1 MKLCKVSNHQGFT
14 LSEMLIGVSIGA
26 VALATTIAASVG
38 LQKSLNAVDNYF
50 TAHAQQ
56 IRIVD
61 YLSRDVR
68 RSYIAT
74 ITGSPQTVT
83 CTTPEY
89 LNSSGARRT
98 PTITINAN
106 GTTVNYRGVS
116 DGVLVSGSPTFTSAT
131 AGFTSADVGK
141 ALITTDI
148 PAGTTIQSY
157 TGPTTVVMSANATAS
172 STSDAVTIGNTV
184 LYSISGQS
192 ILRTENGVLTTIAS
206 STDNLLPSWLNV
218 ELTNTTYLQTS
229 ITFLPIFTSS
239 GATTERSGTTLYSTA
254 YLRNK
259 RRG

>member
-1 MKLCKVSNHQGFT
+1 MKLNNCRGQNGFT
-14 LSEMLIGVSIGA
+14 LSEMLVAVAIGG
-26 VALATTIAASVG
+26 VALAATMAASVG
-38 LQKSLNAVDNYF
+38 LQKTLNAVDNYF
-50 TAHAQQ
+50 TAHTQQ

-68 RSYIAT
+68 RSYIVT
-74 ITGSPQTVT
+74 SIGSPQTVT

-89 LNSSGARRT
+89 LDSTGARRT
-98 PTITINAN
+98 PKITLSAN
-106 GTTVNYRGVS
+106 GVTVNYRGVS
-116 DGVLVSGSPTFTSAT
+116 DGVLVSGSSTFTSPT

-141 ALITTDI
+141 TLIANDI

-157 TGPTTVVMSANATAS
+157 AGSTTVVMSASATAS
-172 STSDAVTIGNTV
+172 STSEAVTIGDTV
-184 LYSISGQS
+184 LYSINGQS

-206 STDNLLPSWLNV
+206 STDNLLPSSLDT
-218 ELTNTTYLQTS
+218 ELANTEYLQTS

-239 GATTERSGTTLYSTA
+239 GVTVERSGTTLYSTV

>member
-1 MKLCKVSNHQGFT
+1 MKLSSSRGENGFT
-14 LSEMLIGVSIGA
+14 LSEMLVALSIGA

-89 LNSSGARRT
+89 LDTSGARRT

-106 GTTVNYRGVS
+106 GVTVNYRGVS
-116 DGVLVSGSPTFTSAT
+116 DGVLVNGSPTFTSAT

-141 ALITTDI
+141 ALIATDI
-148 PAGTTIQSY
+148 PTGTVIQSY

-172 STSDAVTIGNTV
+172 STSETVAIGNTV

-206 STDNLLPSWLNV
+206 STDNLLPSWLDI
-218 ELTNTTYLQTS
+218 ELTNTEYLQTS
-229 ITFLPIFTSS
+229 ITFLPIFTSA
-239 GATTERSGTTLYSTA
+239 GATAERAGTTLYSTA